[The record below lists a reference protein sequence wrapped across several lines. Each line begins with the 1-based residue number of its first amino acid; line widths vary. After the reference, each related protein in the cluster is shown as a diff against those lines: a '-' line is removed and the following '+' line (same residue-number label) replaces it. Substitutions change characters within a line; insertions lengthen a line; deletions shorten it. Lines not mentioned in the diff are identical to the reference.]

1 MASRLHFLAHRPP
14 GPPPGG
20 VLPSVRTQFQYAPLQ
35 PDPTMNLRSS
45 LRTLALASTYA
56 FITALTPQISAAA
69 VVYNPTDP
77 TGSGGNAAA
86 VLFDVSGN
94 YAAIRFST
102 TSTDTALTAFSF
114 ASSFTGIS
122 GSTSVGVQVWS
133 DSSSNPMSS
142 IANAGTVTNVTNST
156 TTLSLSGLNVNL
168 SASTDYWLVFDFRG
182 FVGGS
187 SAALNRYQ
195 YFTLTPTLTGLLTGT
210 GTPFYAKTG
219 TSSFSGSLANVHAF
233 AGTIEVGPGG
243 APAGVPEPASVSV
256 WGAAAGLMALAHRL
270 RRTARSTA

>member
-1 MASRLHFLAHRPP
+1 
-14 GPPPGG
+14 
-20 VLPSVRTQFQYAPLQ
+20 
-35 PDPTMNLRSS
+35 MNLRSS

-56 FITALTPQISAAA
+56 VITALTPQISAAA
-69 VVYNPTDP
+69 VDYNPTDP

-133 DSSSNPMSS
+133 DGSSNPVSS
-142 IANAGTVTNVTNST
+142 LANAGTVTNVTNST
-156 TTLSLSGLNVNL
+156 TTLSLSGLNVGL
-168 SASTDYWLVFDFRG
+168 SASTPYWLVFDFRS
-182 FVGGS
+182 FGS
-187 SAALNRYQ
+187 NSAALNRYQ
-195 YFTLTPTLTGLLTGT
+195 HFTVGPLNGLLSGT
-210 GTPFYAKTG
+210 GTPFFAFTG
-219 TSSFSGSLANVHAF
+219 TGSFNGSSANVHAF
-233 AGTIEVGPGG
+233 AGTIEVGPAG

-270 RRTARSTA
+270 RRKIGSSS